1 MKTIDYIG
9 LFLITLTIA
18 GLCLIFTISI
28 PVDSRANYPYTE
40 HTQVPIGSDTV
51 NLVALYLNDTCEV
64 NIMQLNS
71 RNEYIYVGSYEN
83 IEMIIDKIKES
94 NY

>member
-18 GLCLIFTISI
+18 GLCLLFTISI
-28 PVDSRANYPYTE
+28 PVDYDSKYPYTE
-40 HTQVPIGSDTV
+40 HSKVSIGSDTV
-51 NLVALYLNDTCEV
+51 NLVAVYLNDTCEV

-94 NY
+94 N

>member
-18 GLCLIFTISI
+18 GICLLFTISI
-28 PVDSRANYPYTE
+28 PVDSRAKYPYTE
-40 HTQVPIGSDTV
+40 HAQVPIGSDTV

-71 RNEYIYVGSYEN
+71 RNEYIYIGSYEN